1 MGDDQPRKL
10 IEVAL
15 PLPEIS
21 KASVADKNRKV
32 GTIKNLHKWFA
43 PMPTPALRALI
54 FAALVNDPGT
64 DVERDKLIEFI
75 KKLVP
80 ENGVAPSEAVL
91 EQAKK
96 LIARDNAEL
105 PTVLEPFAGGGSTL
119 VEAQRLGLP
128 VVASDLNPVA
138 VLITRVLGELLPPMA
153 RASSVSAAAN
163 GQQLPLGL
171 QAKPFEGFIAD
182 LRYYSRLVQE
192 AVQKKLGD
200 LYPKVPQGEPVAW
213 LWSRTVPCPN
223 PMCGAT
229 IPLFSSPV
237 LSKQSGRAASVEALV
252 EGKGVRF
259 VVHKGTADAGRSA
272 KVSGARAR
280 FECLRRE
287 CRSPIGEKELRKA
300 GLEGVLGLQLMA
312 VCVDLSNG
320 GPRTFLSPGEIDG
333 SGIETVVPGDLDEI
347 EIGKNTKNFSTALY
361 GLPRQID
368 LYTPRQLAILAAFSD
383 EVADVAAEVIRDGGD
398 VVQANAIASVLGLC
412 VGKLAQA
419 NSSLVRWRID
429 SRNGAAKAE
438 PAFGD
443 QSMPML
449 WDFAEAYA
457 FGKSVGSWNAQLES
471 VIGSLDVLPTSAP
484 VARVDQI
491 DARKAGDL
499 VPQETAL
506 LLTDPPYYAQIN
518 YADLSDYFYLWIR
531 RAMRGV
537 HPDLFATMATPK
549 EGELVANPVRYGGS
563 REVARK
569 EFIAGFTEVFKSL
582 TKAVRPDLPMVVVYA
597 HKQDE
602 EMMDGVI
609 STGWESLLEAVLAA
623 GLGVVRTWPVESA
636 STTKKIG
643 QGANA
648 LSTYVI
654 LICRPRPLDLP
665 STDRQGFLN
674 ALNQRLPGAI
684 KELGHVPAVD
694 LAQAAIGPGME
705 VFSGF
710 AEVIESDGSR
720 MPVATALAL
729 INEKLQEIVWGRV
742 GTFDA
747 ETQAAIDWYGEHDWE
762 LGDSGQAEQ
771 IVQGK
776 NTAINVM
783 IQADVIWSKAGNTRL
798 LRPDELPAVEIEGTH
813 SSRPTVWASALTVS
827 ELLEK
832 GRRNASVQYIGSI
845 RDQVSLDAIVDLA
858 RLMFTL
864 GEKRKRTDDQLR
876 FNTLVTEM
884 PELAKEARSYADAH
898 PTFQPT
904 LDEVTGDGA

>member
-1 MGDDQPRKL
+1 MGDEQPRKL

-15 PLPEIS
+15 PLLEIS

-54 FAALVNDPGT
+54 FAALVNDPGN
-64 DVERDKLIEFI
+64 DAEREELLDFI

-80 ENGVAPSEAVL
+80 ENGVPPSEAVL
-91 EQAKK
+91 EQAKR
-96 LIARDNAEL
+96 LIARDNPEL
-105 PTVLEPFAGGGSTL
+105 PTVLEPFAGGGSTV

-153 RASSVSAAAN
+153 HARSVSAAVN
-163 GQQLPLGL
+163 GQQLSLGL
-171 QAKPFEGFIAD
+171 QSKLFEGFIAD
-182 LRYYSRLVQE
+182 LRYYGRLIQE

-213 LWSRTVPCPN
+213 LWTRTVPCPN

-229 IPLFSSPV
+229 IPLFGSPV
-237 LSKQSGRAASVEALV
+237 LSKQSERAASVEAVV
-252 EGKGVRF
+252 EGENIRF
-259 VVHKGTADAGRSA
+259 VVHNGTANAGRSA

-280 FECLRRE
+280 FECLRSE

-300 GLEGVLGLQLMA
+300 GREGALGLQLMA
-312 VCVDLSNG
+312 VCVDLPNG
-320 GPRTFLSPGEIDG
+320 GARTFVSPEEVTG
-333 SGIETVVPGDLDEI
+333 SEAFPVRPDDLDEI

-368 LYTPRQLAILAAFSD
+368 LYTPRQLMVLAAFSD
-383 EVADVAAEVIRDGGD
+383 EVAEIEAQIARDGGD
-398 VVQANAIASVLGLC
+398 KAQAKAIASVFGLC
-412 VGKLAQA
+412 VGKMAQA
-419 NSSLVRWRID
+419 NSTLVRWRIRLGP
-429 SRNGAAKAE
+429 SKAE

-449 WDFAEAYA
+449 WDFAEAYP
-457 FGKSVGSWNAQLES
+457 FGKSVGSWTAQLES
-471 VIGSLDVLPTSAP
+471 VIGSLGALPTSGLIAE
-484 VARVDQI
+484 VRQE

-499 VPQETAL
+499 VSPGTAL

-531 RAMRGV
+531 RAMRGM

-549 EGELVANPVRYGGS
+549 DGELVANPVRYGGS
-563 REVARK
+563 REIARK
-569 EFIAGFTEVFKSL
+569 EFIAGFTEVFRSL

-602 EMMDGVI
+602 EMVDGVT

-636 STTKKIG
+636 AANKKIG
-643 QGANA
+643 QGTNA

-654 LICRPRPLDLP
+654 LICRPRPSDLQ
-665 STDRQGFLN
+665 SADRQGFLN
-674 ALNQRLPGAI
+674 ALGQRLPDAI
-684 KELGHVPAVD
+684 KELGHVPAID

-720 MPVATALAL
+720 MAVATALAL
-729 INEKLQEIVWGRV
+729 INDKLQEIIWGQV
-742 GTFDA
+742 GTFDS
-747 ETQAAIDWYGEHDWE
+747 ETQAAIDWYGGHDWE
-762 LGDSGQAEQ
+762 MGDSGQAEQ

-776 NTAINVM
+776 NTTINVM

-798 LRPDELPAVEIEGTH
+798 LRPDELPTIEIDARH
-813 SSRPTVWASALTVS
+813 SSRPTVWVSALTVS

-832 GRRNASVQYIGSI
+832 GHRNAGVQYLGSI

-864 GEKRKRTDDQLR
+864 GEKRKRTNDQLR

-884 PELAKEARSYADAH
+884 PELAKEARSYAAENI
-898 PTFQPT
+898 TVQPT

>member
-54 FAALVNDPGT
+54 FAALVNDPGN
-64 DVERDKLIEFI
+64 DAERDELIEFI
-75 KKLVP
+75 KTLVP
-80 ENGVAPSEAVL
+80 ADGTAPGKAVL
-91 EQAKK
+91 DKAKK
-96 LIARDNAEL
+96 LIERDNPEL
-105 PTVLEPFAGGGSTL
+105 PTVLDPFAGGGST
-119 VEAQRLGLP
+119 VAEAQRLGLP

-138 VLITRVLGELLPPMA
+138 VLITRVLGELLPKMA
-153 RASSVSAAAN
+153 HVESVSATAS
-163 GQQLPLGL
+163 GKQLSFGL
-171 QAKPFEGFIAD
+171 ETGPFEGFIAD
-182 LRYYSRLVQE
+182 LKYYGGFIQE
-192 AVQKKLGD
+192 SVRKKLGN
-200 LYPKVPQGEPVAW
+200 LYPEIPQGNPVAW

-223 PMCGAT
+223 PMCGA
-229 IPLFSSPV
+229 IVPLFSSPV
-237 LSKQSGRAASVEALV
+237 LSKQSGREASIEAVV
-252 EGKGVRF
+252 EGKNVIF
-259 VVHKGTADAGRSA
+259 IMHKGTSTAGRSTKIA
-272 KVSGARAR
+272 GARAR
-280 FECLRRE
+280 FECLVCGNPLGERE
-287 CRSPIGEKELRKA
+287 LKTA
-300 GLEGVLGLQLMA
+300 GRDGTMGTRLMA
-312 VCVDLSNG
+312 VFVDQPLG
-320 GPRTFLSPGEIDG
+320 AGRTFLSA
-333 SGIETVVPGDLDEI
+333 DEI
-347 EIGKNTKNFSTALY
+347 PAPSTAPEVPDGLSEIKIGDNTRDFRTGLY
-361 GLPRQID
+361 GLDRHID
-368 LYTPRQLAILAAFSD
+368 LYTPRQLSILSAFSD
-383 EVADVAAEVIRDGGD
+383 EVAEIADRVLSDGGSET
-398 VVQANAIASVLGLC
+398 QAKAIASILGLC
-412 VGKLAQA
+412 VGKMAQA
-419 NSSLVRWRID
+419 NSTLVRWRID
-429 SRNGAAKAE
+429 SRNGSAKAE

-443 QSMPML
+443 QSIPML
-449 WDFAEAYA
+449 WDFAETYP

-471 VIGSLDVLPTSAP
+471 VIGLLAALPTSAP
-484 VARVDQI
+484 VARVCQL
-491 DARKAGDL
+491 DARNAGDL

-531 RAMRGV
+531 RAMRRV

-549 EGELVANPVRYGGS
+549 EGELVANPMRYGGS
-563 REVARK
+563 RVTARK

-582 TKAVRPDLPMVVVYA
+582 AMAVRPDLPMVVVYA

-623 GLGVVRTWPVESA
+623 GLGVVRTWPIESA

-654 LICRPRPLDLP
+654 LICRPRPSDLP

-674 ALNQRLPGAI
+674 ALSQRLPGAI

-710 AEVIESDGSR
+710 EEVIESDGR
-720 MPVATALAL
+720 PMPVATALAL
-729 INEKLQEIVWGRV
+729 INDKLQEIIWGQV
-742 GTFDA
+742 GTFDS
-747 ETQAAIDWYGEHDWE
+747 ETQAAIDWYSENDWE

-776 NTAINVM
+776 NTTIPAM

-798 LRPDELPAVEIEGTH
+798 LRPDELPVVEIADTH
-813 SSRPTVWASALTVS
+813 SSRRTVWVSALTLS
-827 ELLEK
+827 ELLAK
-832 GRRNASVQYIGSI
+832 GRRNASVQYLGSI
-845 RDQVSLDAIVDLA
+845 HDQVSLDAIVDLA
-858 RLMFTL
+858 RLMFAL

-884 PELAKEARSYADAH
+884 PELAKEARTYADAH

>member
-1 MGDDQPRKL
+1 MSDDQPRKL

-21 KASVADKNRKV
+21 RASVADKNRKV

-54 FAALVNDPGT
+54 FAALVNDPGN
-64 DVERDKLIEFI
+64 DAERDELIEFI

-80 ENGVAPSEAVL
+80 EKGIAPSEAVL
-91 EQAKK
+91 EQARK

-105 PTVLEPFAGGGSTL
+105 PTVLEPFAGGGSTV

-128 VVASDLNPVA
+128 VVASDLNPIA

-153 RASSVSAAAN
+153 HVPSVSAAVN
-163 GQQLPLGL
+163 GQQLSLGL

-182 LRYYSRLVQE
+182 LKHYGGLVQE
-192 AVQKKLGD
+192 AVREKLGG
-200 LYPKVPQGEPVAW
+200 LYPEIPEGDPVAW

-229 IPLFSSPV
+229 VPLFSSPV
-237 LSKQSGRAASVEALV
+237 LSKQSGREASVEAIV
-252 EGKGVRF
+252 EGVNIRF
-259 VVHKGTADAGRSA
+259 IVHRGTADAGRSA

-280 FECLRRE
+280 FECLRPE

-300 GLEGVLGLQLMA
+300 GREGTLGLQLMA
-312 VCVDLSNG
+312 VCFDIANG
-320 GPRTFLSPGEIDG
+320 GSRTFLSPDEV
-333 SGIETVVPGDLDEI
+333 SGPEFAPLAPDDLDEI

-368 LYTPRQLAILAAFSD
+368 LYTPRQLAVLAAFSD
-383 EVADVAAEVIRDGGD
+383 EVANIAVQIIRDGGD
-398 VVQANAIASVLGLC
+398 EVQAKAVASVLGLC
-412 VGKLAQA
+412 VGKMAQA
-419 NSSLVRWRID
+419 NSTLVRWRLRLGP
-429 SRNGAAKAE
+429 SKAE
-438 PAFGD
+438 AAFGD

-449 WDFAEAYA
+449 WDFAETYP
-457 FGKSVGSWNAQLES
+457 FGNSVGSWAAQIES
-471 VIGSLDVLPTSAP
+471 VTGSLAVLPTAAP
-484 VARVDQI
+484 VARVSQL
-491 DARKAGDL
+491 DARNAGDL
-499 VPQETAL
+499 VPQGTAL

-549 EGELVANPVRYGGS
+549 DGELVANPVRYEGS
-563 REVARK
+563 REIARR
-569 EFIAGFTEVFKSL
+569 EFIAGFTEVFRSL

-602 EMMDGVI
+602 EMVDGVI

-636 STTKKIG
+636 AANKKIS

-654 LICRPRPLDLP
+654 LICRPRPADLP

-674 ALNQRLPGAI
+674 TLSQRLPGAI
-684 KELGHVPAVD
+684 KELGNVPAVD

-729 INEKLQEIVWGRV
+729 INDKLQEIIWGQV
-742 GTFDA
+742 GTFDS

-762 LGDSGQAEQ
+762 LGESGKAEQ

-776 NTAINVM
+776 NTTINGM

-798 LRPDELPAVEIEGTH
+798 LCPDELPIVELGGAH
-813 SSRPTVWASALTVS
+813 SSRPTVWVSALTVS

-832 GRRNASVQYIGSI
+832 GRRNASVQYLGSI

-864 GEKRKRTDDQLR
+864 GERRKRTDDQLR

-884 PELAKEARSYADAH
+884 PELAKEARTYADAH
-898 PTFQPT
+898 PMFQPM